1 MKSLSMRVFRPIAVG
16 LLLCEPLL
24 LWCATGEIL
33 PTPPQAATGRP
44 AERIDIEALQKLAQ
58 QEGESGQ
65 TTEAIRDYHRALE
78 LRPEWKE
85 GWWNLGVLQYGDNR
99 FGESISTLQHVVK
112 FAPSLGA
119 AWSLLGLSEFETRDF
134 GDALVHLEKAQSLGI
149 KDDAEIERVSNYH
162 LALLLVRAGKFQRA
176 SDLLLAKFGGGQMSE
191 QLKIALGLATLRIAL
206 LPEGLDPSQ
215 EALVLAVGGVAS
227 GGAETLDRF
236 PGLLRT
242 YPDVPYLHYAYGL
255 SLAKAGRDKQAISL
269 MREETVV
276 SPESTLPWI
285 EVSRLQLRLGAVNE
299 ALTAARKAVALGP
312 TSKLAHESLAT
323 ALESAGDTGQ
333 AAAEKKISD
342 HLTVVEEAPEQRIV
356 LRYANANA
364 NSMLGTTPKA
374 DEELWNRAMK
384 EYAERQYSASADD
397 LKVWLRQNP
406 DTGTGWAVLGLNEF
420 ALNDFD
426 NAIIHLERGAKFGL
440 SGSPESLQSARY
452 TLGVLLIRAGEFEQA
467 SDVLAS
473 ALKGGLLDEK
483 VEYAL
488 GLALLRR
495 PEIPGQG
502 KQQDAALVSTAGKI
516 ASLLRNSEYDAA
528 FPQFQRLLKENPSTP
543 FLHYAYGTA
552 LLAVSKFDEA
562 SAQMQAERAIS
573 PASEL
578 PCIRLASIALR
589 QHNFTDAI
597 TWSRR
602 ALLLSANSAEG
613 HYLLGR
619 ASLESGDDATALREL
634 EDASR
639 LSPASPEIHF
649 NLAKAYARAKM
660 PEKAEQERAT
670 FSQLNEMAEDQ
681 RSRHG
686 AQIYAGPRDA
696 VDVTTTPPVQASP
709 HPPPRSN

>member
-1 MKSLSMRVFRPIAVG
+1 MKSLSMRVLRSIAVG
-16 LLLCEPLL
+16 VVLCEPLL

-33 PTPPQAATGRP
+33 QTPQSATGRP

-65 TTEAIRDYHRALE
+65 TTAAIRDYQRVLE
-78 LRPEWKE
+78 LQPEWKE
-85 GWWNLGVLQYGDNR
+85 GWWNLGALQYSDNR
-99 FGESISTLQHVVK
+99 FADARSTLQHVVE
-112 FAPSLGA
+112 FAPGLGA

-134 GDALVHLEKAQSLGI
+134 DDALVHLEKAQFLGI
-149 KDDAEIERVSNYH
+149 KDDAEMERVSNYH
-162 LALLLVRAGKFQRA
+162 LALLLIRAGKFQRA

-206 LPEGLDPSQ
+206 LPEEIDPSQ
-215 EALVLAVGGVAS
+215 EALILAAGGVAS
-227 GGAETLDRF
+227 AGTETLDRF
-236 PGLLRT
+236 PALLET
-242 YPDVPYLHYAYGL
+242 YPDVPYLRYAYGL
-255 SLAKAGRDKQAISL
+255 SLAKAGRDKQAIAL
-269 MREETVV
+269 MHDETMV

-285 EVSRLQLRLGAVNE
+285 EVSRLELRLGAVNE
-299 ALTAARKAVALGP
+299 ALTAARKAVALGA
-312 TSKLAHESLAT
+312 TSKLAHESLAA
-323 ALESAGDTGQ
+323 ALESAGDTAR
-333 AAAEKKISD
+333 AAAEKKIAD
-342 HLTVVEEAPEQRIV
+342 HLTAVGEAPEQSIV
-356 LRYANANA
+356 LRYTNANA
-364 NSMLGTTPKA
+364 NSLPGTIPKA
-374 DEELWNRAMK
+374 DQELWNKAMK

-406 DTGTGWAVLGLNEF
+406 DNGTGWAVLGLNEF

-426 NAIIHLERGAKFGL
+426 NAMIHLERGAKLGL

-452 TLGVLLIRAGEFEQA
+452 TLGVLLIHAGEFDEA
-467 SDVLAS
+467 SDVLAL
-473 ALKGGLLDEK
+473 ALKSGLLDEK

-488 GLALLRR
+488 GLALLHR

-516 ASLLRNSEYDAA
+516 ASLLRSSQYDAA
-528 FPQFQRLLKENPSTP
+528 FLQFQRLLKENPSEP

-552 LLAVSKFDEA
+552 LLAVSEFDEA
-562 SAQMQAERAIS
+562 AAQMQAERAIS

-578 PCIRLASIALR
+578 PCVRLASIALR

-602 ALLLSANSAEG
+602 ALLLAANSAEA

-619 ASLESGDDATALREL
+619 ASLESGDDVTALHEL
-634 EDASR
+634 QAASG

-670 FSQLNEMAEDQ
+670 FSQLSEMVESQ
-681 RSRHG
+681 RNRQG
-686 AQIYAGPRDA
+686 TQNYVGPRNA
-696 VDVTTTPPVQASP
+696 VDVTTTPPS
-709 HPPPRSN
+709 PPRSN